1 MAGAACGAGHSL
13 FGNGFDLLFFSSA
26 TPAQPAVLPK
36 RMVRRHGSSA
46 WFVGM
51 VRRHSSRH
59 RSQDGSAPHD
69 LSRTNGPLGVK
80 RQIIICYNFLEA
92 PHLKR
97 LIPSLAM

>member
-1 MAGAACGAGHSL
+1 MASI
-13 FGNGFDLLFFSSA
+13 FYFFLL
-26 TPAQPAVLPK
+26 QLPP
-36 RMVRRHGSSA
+36 SPPFYPSA

-59 RSQDGSAPHD
+59 GSQDGSAPHD